1 MRLFLFGLWFV
12 TLAACKSEDRR
23 EGAIRVDLS
32 YATFRPGCLTL
43 TASDKADPSR
53 STVEV
58 LSAPETA
65 DGRPPRSR
73 ELTVAVYRQDTWSRD
88 LVVTAEAFERDCA
101 VEDKKLVATQSVDA
115 QVPEEGIAVVR
126 LDLRATDL
134 DDDDFVLAV
143 EGGTDCNDAKP
154 EVKPG
159 ATDLACTTTDECVGT
174 FSCTAAGVA
183 TACVSTQPVTTWY
196 TDVDGDGQAG
206 TPVGDDCKP
215 PVEGAVTPRQDCDND
230 DSPFASTNAEERCD
244 RVDNNCNG
252 QVDEIGCGTVS
263 WKAVP
268 SSFDD
273 PESRWNAVAVYR
285 EGHAWV
291 VGDGNKVVHVK
302 GNNDIKPY
310 THCKGD
316 WISAWAHPTEGRVFL
331 GAEGGKLGAYVP
343 GQPDCGQTTSG
354 FTSRISGLVGFV
366 EGNSTKLFVADSGGR
381 IYRWDY
387 PNQPSEPVNTG
398 IKAGINLRAIHGTKV
413 SNMLAV
419 GYDGDT
425 PKILRSTE
433 GGSTWVEE
441 ALPAGSIPK
450 LTSVHVVH
458 DGLAFAAGEGGV
470 VLMRAEGKWTELP
483 RLTQEGTNPPDV
495 LGLTAYSR
503 TAVYV
508 AVSDET
514 VRWFDGNT
522 WRIDTRDFG
531 TPKGLGG
538 VGPHEVWVVGSR
550 NTILRRVPVP

>member
-23 EGAIRVDLS
+23 EGAVRVDLS

-53 STVEV
+53 STVQV

-73 ELTVAVYRQDTWSRD
+73 ELTVAVYRQDDWSRD
-88 LVVTAEAFERDCA
+88 LVVTATASESDCA
-101 VEDKKLVATQSVDA
+101 VEDRKSVATQSVDA

-134 DDDDFVLAV
+134 DDDGFVVTA
-143 EGGTDCNDAKP
+143 EGGTDCNDANP
-154 EVKPG
+154 AVKPG
-159 ATDLACTTTDECVGT
+159 AVGLACTTADACEGT
-174 FSCTAAGVA
+174 FSCTAEGIA
-183 TACVSTQPVTTWY
+183 TACVSTQPFTTWY

-206 TPVGDDCKP
+206 TSVGDDCKP

-331 GAEGGKLGAYVP
+331 GAEGGTLGAYVP
-343 GQPDCGQTTSG
+343 GQSDCGETTSG

-366 EGNSTKLFVADSGGR
+366 EGNSTKVFAVDSGGR

-387 PNQPSEPVNTG
+387 PSAPIQIADTT
-398 IKAGINLRAIHGTKV
+398 INLRAIHGTKV

-419 GYDGDT
+419 GYDGNT
-425 PKILRSTE
+425 PKILRATE
-433 GGSTWVEE
+433 GGNQWAVED
-441 ALPAGSIPK
+441 LPAGSIPR
-450 LTSVHVVH
+450 LSSVHVVH
-458 DGLAFAAGEGGV
+458 DGLAFAAGEQGV
-470 VLMRAEGKWTELP
+470 VLMRAKGTWTELP
-483 RLTQEGTNPPDV
+483 RLAKVGTKNPDV
-495 LGLTAYSR
+495 RGLTAYGSK
-503 TAVYV
+503 AVYV
-508 AVSDET
+508 AVGDDT
-514 VRWFDGNT
+514 VRWFNGTVWSPNDIPNV
-522 WRIDTRDFG
+522 G
-531 TPKGLGG
+531 TPNGLGG
-538 VGPHEVWVVGSR
+538 VGPHEVWVVGSQ
-550 NTILRRVPVP
+550 NTILRRGP